1 MQTSFTEPPNKSE
14 PSLLLNF
21 VWVLDT
27 LPKDHAQNACVC
39 VCGGGGGDNFGV
51 ERHLVCF

>member
-21 VWVLDT
+21 VWVLHT

-39 VCGGGGGDNFGV
+39 VWGGGGG
-51 ERHLVCF
+51 